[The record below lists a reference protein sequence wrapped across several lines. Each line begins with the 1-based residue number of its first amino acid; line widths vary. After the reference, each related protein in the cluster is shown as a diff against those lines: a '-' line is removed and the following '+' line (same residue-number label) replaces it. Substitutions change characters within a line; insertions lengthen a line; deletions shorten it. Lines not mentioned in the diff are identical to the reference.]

1 MKIKKIIDKI
11 NLYQNKYTLSLYSS
25 STSFYMII
33 TIFSLLVLIIQFY
46 NFFSNNDLVLNSIIE
61 SLNDYYIEYF
71 EEIFPIFTLKS
82 LSPFLIINLI
92 WSSSKYINGFNKISD
107 VIYCQNKRRNLI
119 LNRISSIL
127 ILLLII
133 LVLSLEFIGI
143 LIINYITKNIINNYI
158 LYMLIQFII
167 EMMLIYSVVMII
179 NFYVPP
185 IKMKLNKIYL
195 GSFVSTCLVY
205 LTLIIFLKI
214 INIISKLSLQI
225 NIISIISIFFIFI
238 YCINYALIIGIYVN
252 YILQKQSI

>member
-1 MKIKKIIDKI
+1 MKILDKI
-11 NLYQNKYTLSLYSS
+11 NLYKNKYELSLYSS
-25 STSFYMII
+25 STSFYMFI

-46 NFFSNNDLVLNSIIE
+46 NYFANNDLILNSIIE

-71 EEIFPIFTLKS
+71 EEIVPIFSLKS
-82 LSPFLIINLI
+82 LSPFLFINLI

-107 VIYCQNKRRNLI
+107 AMYCQNKRRNLI

-133 LVLSLEFIGI
+133 FVLSLEFIGV
-143 LIINYITKNIINNYI
+143 LVINYITENIIKNYI
-158 LYMLIQFII
+158 LYMIIQFII
-167 EMMLIYSVVMII
+167 EIILIYSVIMII
-179 NFYVPP
+179 NLYIPP
-185 IKMKLNKIYL
+185 IKMKTKKICF

-205 LTLIIFLKI
+205 IILILFLKV
-214 INIISKLSLQI
+214 INIIFTLSLRI

-252 YILQKQSI
+252 YILQKQPI